1 MEHPTKYV
9 SLHGIIKF
17 IVTYQCMNI
26 NIIQQLQKQVVDNW
40 THASPVCCH
49 FEVFAVEGPTTA
61 SYLKY
66 YLPVRGIIPQGKKL
80 LIHRRLQTTGISTT
94 NQQ

>member
-1 MEHPTKYV
+1 M
-9 SLHGIIKF
+9 
-17 IVTYQCMNI
+17 
-26 NIIQQLQKQVVDNW
+26 IQQIQKQEVDNW
-40 THASPVCCH
+40 THDTPLCRH

-66 YLPVRGIIPQGKKL
+66 YLPVKGITPLKEL
-80 LIHRRLQTTGISTT
+80 LIHRRLQTTGISDI

>member
-9 SLHGIIKF
+9 SLHGNIKF
-17 IVTYQCMNI
+17 IVIHQCI
-26 NIIQQLQKQVVDNW
+26 DVKIIQQLHKQIVDNW
-40 THASPVCCH
+40 THATPVCCD

-66 YLPVRGIIPQGKKL
+66 FLPVKGIIPQGKKL
-80 LIHRRLQTTGISTT
+80 LIHRRLQTTGTSTT

>member
-1 MEHPTKYV
+1 MEIK
-9 SLHGIIKF
+9 IIL
-17 IVTYQCMNI
+17 
-26 NIIQQLQKQVVDNW
+26 QLQKEVVDNW

-66 YLPVRGIIPQGKKL
+66 YLPVKGITPLTEL
-80 LIHRRLQTTGISTT
+80 LIHQRLQTTGII
-94 NQQ
+94 